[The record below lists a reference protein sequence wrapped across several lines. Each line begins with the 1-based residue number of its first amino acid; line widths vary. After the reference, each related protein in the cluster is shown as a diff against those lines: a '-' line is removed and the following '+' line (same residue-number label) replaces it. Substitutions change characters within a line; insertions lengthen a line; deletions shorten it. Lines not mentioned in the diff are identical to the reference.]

1 MYIPEAFH
9 IEDEELILE
18 YIKEREF
25 ANTFLSNSKTLPIF
39 SIFDECFFP

>member
-18 YIKEREF
+18 YINRKRICK
-25 ANTFLSNSKTLPIF
+25 SYYIF
-39 SIFDECFFP
+39 WR

>member
-18 YIKEREF
+18 YIKERKF
-25 ANTFLSNSKTLPIF
+25 ANLITS
-39 SIFDECFFP
+39 SIDLYKNPF